1 MTTRP
6 RALITGA
13 SSGIGAALA
22 QTLAARGYDLV
33 LLARRL
39 DRLEQVAAEAKRFG
53 ATAETLA
60 VDLATPTGLAAATA
74 RAAAGDLKLVVA
86 NAGAAGYARLSDVT
100 ADDLDGLWRLN
111 ATAPISLAHAA
122 LPALLA
128 AGDGGI
134 ATVASMLAFSS
145 GVSAPGM
152 PARTIYV
159 AAKSATVGFT
169 RTLAGELAG
178 TGVSATVVCPPRVAT
193 EWNSGI
199 HQDQSDVMSAEDVA
213 LAAAVAIERGDTL
226 CVPGLADPEALDQF
240 EAAER
245 ALLRDGNRPI
255 LAAHYRS
262 AAH

>member
-1 MTTRP
+1 MSNRP

-39 DRLEQVAAEAKRFG
+39 DRLEQTAAEAKSFG

-60 VDLATPTGLAAATA
+60 VDLATPAGLATATA
-74 RAAAGDLKLVVA
+74 RAAAGDLQVVVA
-86 NAGAAGYARLSDVT
+86 NAGAAGYAPLADVS
-100 ADDLDGLWRLN
+100 AADLDGLWRLN

-122 LPALLA
+122 LPAMLA
-128 AGDGGI
+128 AGHGRI
-134 ATVASMLAFSS
+134 ATVASMLAFSA

-152 PARTIYV
+152 PARTLYA
-159 AAKSATVGFT
+159 AAKSATVAFT
-169 RTLAGELAG
+169 RTLAGEVAG
-178 TGVSATVVCPPRVAT
+178 TGVSATVICPPRVAT

-199 HQDQSDVMSAEDVA
+199 HQNQGGAMSAEDVA
-213 LAAAVAIERGDTL
+213 LAAAVAIERGETV
-226 CVPGLADPEALDQF
+226 CIPGLADTAALDQF

-245 ALLRDGNRPI
+245 ALLGVGNQAT
-255 LAAHYRS
+255 LAGRYRL
-262 AAH
+262 ADH